1 MWDFFSTERVTDVF
15 VISVKTTNTIFAT
28 NAILAANAIF
38 VPIRT
43 AHVAKTAPL
52 VS

>member
-1 MWDFFSTERVTDVF
+1 MVFFFPTERVTDVF
-15 VISVKTTNTIFAT
+15 VVSVKTTNTVFAA
-28 NAILAANAIF
+28 NAILAGNAIF

-43 AHVAKTAPL
+43 IHIAKTAPL